1 MRLIHLALTRIACL
15 APGPELRSQTL
26 QPLRHCRQAGT
37 DSSSGAV
44 QTPHGFP
51 LNYLFKCKKILKVH
65 QIWNKGQTIIR
76 CANTLGVVKWY
87 PSRLLTAKKKK
98 KNAPLS
104 MEFSRQEYWSGV
116 PFPPP
121 GDLLSQG
128 LSLHLLHL
136 LLGRQS
142 LPLVPPGKP
151 YIHTYVYTCVNV
163 CIRIYIHMY
172 THVWM
177 YVCVC
182 MVGNHCISAYAT
194 RSSFVSG

>member
-65 QIWNKGQTIIR
+65 QIWNKGQAIIR

-87 PSRLLTAKKKK
+87 PSRLFTAKKKK
-98 KNAPLS
+98 K
-104 MEFSRQEYWSGV
+104 M
-116 PFPPP
+116 
-121 GDLLSQG
+121 LLC
-128 LSLHLLHL
+128 
-136 LLGRQS
+136 
-142 LPLVPPGKP
+142 PWNFPGKNTGVGCHFLLQGIFSP
-151 YIHTYVYTCVNV
+151 RDWACTS
-163 CIRIYIHMY
+163 CISCSAGNLYHWCHLGSRIYIHMY